1 MILIY
6 PPVAKPCEP
15 PAGIAKLSGAL
26 EHHGIKH
33 SVLDANLEG
42 QLFLMDSARENP
54 QGSLDT
60 WTARAMRNFTRNLG
74 ALKERNTYRSIDRY
88 RRAVMDVNRVL
99 EKSVANDEITISLA
113 NYQHD
118 KLSPLR
124 SEDLLKAAE
133 MPELNPFYPYF
144 QRRLSGLVEKEQ
156 PATIGFSL
164 TYLSQALCTF
174 AMLGFLK
181 REYPGITLVC
191 GGGLVTSWIRRPG
204 QLVRD
209 GYHNPFSGLVDRFIE
224 GPGESALLSLAGIG
238 ADNKTHYTPD
248 YDSMPFGEYISPGVI
263 LPYSGSSGCFWNRC
277 SFCPEKAEG
286 NCYVPVGIQRATA
299 DIDSLVRKTQPALIH
314 LLDNSISTALMK
326 SVIDN
331 PPGAPWYGFAR
342 IEDELADMDFCMAL
356 KRSGCVMLKLGVE
369 SGDQYVLDRMQ
380 KGINLQTVS
389 RALKTLKRAGI
400 ASYVY
405 LLFGTPEENIAGA
418 RRTLDFTVKHSAE
431 IGFLN
436 LALFNMPIG
445 SSDARE
451 FKTGSFYEGDLSL
464 YTGFEHPEG
473 WDRKNVR
480 QFIEGEFKRHPAIA
494 SILRKEPPLFTS
506 NHAPFFAME

>member
-1 MILIY
+1 VILIY
-6 PPVAKPCEP
+6 PPVAKSCEP

-26 EHHGIKH
+26 KFHGIKH
-33 SVLDANLEG
+33 TVLDANLEG
-42 QLFLMDSARENP
+42 QLFLMDSAIANP
-54 QGSLDT
+54 KSGHDT
-60 WTARAMRNFTRNLG
+60 WTARAMRNFARNLG
-74 ALKERNTYRSIDRY
+74 ALKDRQTYHSIDRY
-88 RRAVMDVNRVL
+88 RRAVMDVNRVF

-174 AMLGFLK
+174 AMLGFL
-181 REYPGITLVC
+181 RRAYPGITLVC

-204 QLVRD
+204 W
-209 GYHNPFSGLVDRFIE
+209 HNPFSGLVDHFVE
-224 GPGESALLSLAGIG
+224 GPGEHALLALAGIHE
-238 ADNKTHYTPD
+238 NQENYYTPNCESLLPGD
-248 YDSMPFGEYISPGVI
+248 YLSPGVV

-286 NCYVPVGIQRATA
+286 NCYVPVGIQRATT
-299 DIDSLVRKTQPALIH
+299 DIFSLVKQTRPALIH
-314 LLDNSISTALMK
+314 LLDNSISMALMK
-326 SVIDN
+326 SLIDD

-342 IEDELADMDFCMAL
+342 IEDELTDMDFCMAL

-369 SGDQYVLDRMQ
+369 SGDQAVLDRMQ
-380 KGINLQTVS
+380 KGIDLQTAS
-389 RALKTLKRAGI
+389 LALKTLKRAGI

-405 LLFGTPEENIAGA
+405 LLFGTPGETLADA
-418 RRTLDFTVKHSAE
+418 RRTLDFTVKHAAE

-436 LALFNMPIG
+436 LALFNMPVG
-445 SSDARE
+445 SLEAQE
-451 FKTGSFYEGDLSL
+451 LKTSSFYEGDLSL
-464 YTGFEHPEG
+464 YTDFEHPGG
-473 WDRKNVR
+473 WNRKNVR
-480 QFIEGEFKRHPAIA
+480 QFIEGEFKRHETISA
-494 SILRKEPPLFTS
+494 ILRKEPPLFTS
-506 NHAPFFAME
+506 NHAPFFVMV